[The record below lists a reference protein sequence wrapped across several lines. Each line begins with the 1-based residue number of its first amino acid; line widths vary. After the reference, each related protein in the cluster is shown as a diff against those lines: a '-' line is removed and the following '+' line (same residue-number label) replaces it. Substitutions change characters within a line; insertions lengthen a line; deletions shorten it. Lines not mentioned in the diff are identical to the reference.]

1 MLRTTRLPECSPC
14 RAPGATR
21 PYHRM
26 GRNAAA
32 VDAAAAHVVPLALGD
47 VEGARRVLGR
57 TLAVLGSWLDRGA
70 WVVGLEPSCVLT
82 LRDELQV
89 MRLDAGSTRQLA
101 SRALLFAEFLE
112 RCCGMAGAFGYHAE
126 HYTLS
131 MAMAEDVLLPA
142 VRHAR
147 AQDLVVAEGT
157 SFRHQIRDGTGRKA
171 AHLAG
176 VVARS
181 AGLVPVIAP

>member
-1 MLRTTRLPECSPC
+1 
-14 RAPGATR
+14 
-21 PYHRM
+21 
-26 GRNAAA
+26 
-32 VDAAAAHVVPLALGD
+32 
-47 VEGARRVLGR
+47 
-57 TLAVLGSWLDRGA
+57 
-70 WVVGLEPSCVLT
+70 
-82 LRDELQV
+82 
-89 MRLDAGSTRQLA
+89 
-101 SRALLFAEFLE
+101 
-112 RCCGMAGAFGYHAE
+112 MAGAFGYHAE

-142 VRHAR
+142 VRHAW

-171 AHLAG
+171 AHLAS

>member
-1 MLRTTRLPECSPC
+1 MS
-14 RAPGATR
+14 
-21 PYHRM
+21 
-26 GRNAAA
+26 RNAAA
-32 VDAAAAHVVPLALGD
+32 VDAATAHVAPLALGD
-47 VEGARRVLGR
+47 VEGARRVPGR
-57 TLAVLGSWLDRGA
+57 TLAVL
-70 WVVGLEPSCVLT
+70 T
-82 LRDELQV
+82 
-89 MRLDAGSTRQLA
+89 
-101 SRALLFAEFLE
+101 RALLFAGFLE

-142 VRHAR
+142 VRHAW

-171 AHLAG
+171 AHLAS

>member
-1 MLRTTRLPECSPC
+1 MPAPWTGQSSSATSPATPCSHSILRSIGRPGMLRTTRLPECSPC

-32 VDAAAAHVVPLALGD
+32 VDAATAHVAPLALGD
-47 VEGARRVLGR
+47 VQGARRVPGR
-57 TLAVLGSWLDRGA
+57 TLA
-70 WVVGLEPSCVLT
+70 
-82 LRDELQV
+82 
-89 MRLDAGSTRQLA
+89 
-101 SRALLFAEFLE
+101 LLFAGFLE